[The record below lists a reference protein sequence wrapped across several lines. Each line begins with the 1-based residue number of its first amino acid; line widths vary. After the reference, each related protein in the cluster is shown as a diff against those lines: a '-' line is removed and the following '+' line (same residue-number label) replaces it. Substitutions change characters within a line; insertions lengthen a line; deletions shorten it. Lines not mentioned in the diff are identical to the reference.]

1 MKKYAYYLYILIT
14 SACASVA
21 MPTGGPKDETPPEL
35 ENSNPANNQKNFQGK
50 SIELNFNEDIK
61 LKDPKEE
68 ILITPSIGKDTKY
81 IAKKRKVIIEPQL
94 ELSENTTYSFNFR
107 EGIQDLTE
115 GNPAE
120 NLRLAFSTGPT
131 IDSLYI
137 FGKVDE
143 LLSDKL
149 PQKITVAL
157 YQADTFNIF
166 NHIPIYFT
174 KSDKKGVFSIQNL
187 KAGSYYIYAFDD
199 KNKNLKVDSKTEKF
213 GYLSNALILP
223 NENKDTL
230 NISLITVDARP
241 LAISALRHTDKTTRL
256 RFNKQIDSLKVI
268 SLDKSQA
275 TYTYGENKAELIFY
289 QEFNNSDSVKVR
301 IVATDST
308 NQKIDSTIFLK
319 YSESKT
325 AQETFRTKEVTSRY
339 YPLTKTFTHVLSYS
353 KPLSKI
359 LYDSIVLHYDSIH
372 IRTIAP
378 DKIIIDTLNK
388 VLTLTTPIELIVSEG
403 SKKPLEP
410 SLIYNKAGLI
420 SIENDSSKSMKVKI
434 PIIDEEET
442 GTILIKVETTHQ
454 NYSIQ
459 LIDKNDNLIESV
471 KNIKNYTFRFV
482 KPDEYKIRV
491 LIDRNNNGMWDAGN
505 FYKKME
511 PEKIIKYISEEGKPT
526 FPIRANWEYGPL
538 LIKF

>member
-50 SIELNFNEDIK
+50 TIELNFNEDIK

-94 ELSENTTYSFNFR
+94 DLSENTTYSFNFR

-166 NHIPIYFT
+166 NHTPVYFT
-174 KSDKKGVFSIQNL
+174 KSDKKGIFSIQNL
-187 KAGSYYIYAFDD
+187 KAGSYYIYAFED

-213 GYLSNALILP
+213 GYMSNALVLP

-241 LAISALRHTDKTTRL
+241 LAISAIRHTDKTTRL
-256 RFNKQIDSLKVI
+256 RFNKQIDSLKVL
-268 SLDKSQA
+268 SLDKNQA

-289 QEFNNSDSVKVR
+289 QEFNNTDSVKVS
-301 IVATDST
+301 IIATDST

-325 AQETFRTKEVTSRY
+325 AQETFRTREVTSRY
-339 YPLTKTFTHVLSYS
+339 YPQTKTFTHVLSYS

-359 LYDSIVLHYDSIH
+359 LYDSIVLHYDSAY

-454 NYSIQ
+454 NYFIQ
-459 LIDKNDNLIESV
+459 LLDKNDNLIESV

-491 LIDRNNNGMWDAGN
+491 LIDRNNNGKWDAGN
-505 FYKKME
+505 FYKKIE
-511 PEKIIKYISEEGKPT
+511 PEQIIKYISEEGKPT